1 MNPVT
6 LTLLLLGTFCVA
18 ASNDDYYRAA
28 QNLDVKLYADGVRNT
43 TFTFEDR
50 TSTIS
55 RRKRTLAP
63 FLRAWKSILKTVYG
77 SRTLTLE
84 GKEVKLYV
92 KVGTSDDALNDFIAL
107 NPNNVV
113 QDALGM
119 RGIAGNKFIELRTL
133 STSGPQPPSLFVFG
147 GRPSTSIPG
156 VPGKP
161 VTRVIYYFE
170 NKDLAKYIIENN

>member
-18 ASNDDYYRAA
+18 ASNDNYYRAT
-28 QNLDVKLYADGVRNT
+28 QNLDVELYADVLGIQRPHLKT
-43 TFTFEDR
+43 GPAQL
-50 TSTIS
+50 S
-55 RRKRTLAP
+55 RRKRAFAT
-63 FLRAWKSILKTVYG
+63 FLQAWRSILKTVYG

-133 STSGPQPPSLFVFG
+133 STSGQQPPSLFVFS
-147 GRPSTSIPG
+147 GRASTSIPG